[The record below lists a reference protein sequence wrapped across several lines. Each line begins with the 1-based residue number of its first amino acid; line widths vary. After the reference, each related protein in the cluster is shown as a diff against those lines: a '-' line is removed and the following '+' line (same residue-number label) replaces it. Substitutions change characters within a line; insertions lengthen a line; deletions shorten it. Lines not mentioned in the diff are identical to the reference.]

1 MDSVFYAY
9 LWLIIFI
16 LFGIIELITP
26 QFITIWFAV
35 GALAIIPLA
44 LLGVP
49 VPIQIVVFIVL
60 SIMLLVFTR
69 PLYKKYLKTRYV
81 PTNADALISTTA
93 IVIEEINND
102 DAVGIVK
109 ARGQIWSAR
118 SFDGEIIE
126 IGEKIDIISIEGVK
140 LIVKKHIKINN

>member
-1 MDSVFYAY
+1 MDNVFYAY

-35 GALAIIPLA
+35 GALITIPLA
-44 LLGVP
+44 VFSVP
-49 VPIQIVVFIVL
+49 FPIQIIVFIL
-60 SIMLLVFTR
+60 ASIMLLAATR
-69 PLYKKYLKTRYV
+69 PLYKKYIKKRYV

-118 SFDGEIIE
+118 TINGEKIE
-126 IGEKIDIISIEGVK
+126 IGEKVDIISIEGVK
-140 LIVKKHIKINN
+140 LIVSRHNL